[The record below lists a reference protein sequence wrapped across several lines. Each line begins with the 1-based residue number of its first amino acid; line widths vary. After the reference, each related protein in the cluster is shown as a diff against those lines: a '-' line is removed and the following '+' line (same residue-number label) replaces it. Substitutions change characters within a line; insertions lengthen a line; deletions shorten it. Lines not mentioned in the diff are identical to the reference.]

1 MLDVGDFIKIEKLTC
16 RLSDDED
23 GVRSFRF
30 SIQSGTL
37 QKLNVNSDA
46 VKSMMVRLK
55 DVPGDSQEDSYLAN
69 ILDAINKDGSFI
81 APFSQSERLVSSTQE
96 NQTVPSLP
104 SPVVKDH
111 TSLQSGDLSPAS
123 LPLAQAQPSPSSQP
137 TPTSAS
143 PETFSSVE
151 ISGFSQ
157 QSSSPVRPG
166 AAVSPTPTPA
176 RTSRGVSSRWP
187 VLKDV
192 SATTDCETSHIRLKL
207 RRLKVKPKPVEL
219 STRKFSLKSSLQE
232 ASASS
237 ASLLEGDDPTVPAPP
252 PPTVEESSEVW
263 SQMTQFPSDD
273 IPVRTRPS
281 ETRET
286 TLSSQSSQSSSGSYA
301 SCRETLSEQMEEEE
315 NIPVD
320 GMESMEIEEN
330 DSHTKTL
337 TNNDNMEK
345 SEGTAMEQDGND
357 SEDIF
362 ETSVETE
369 EEEVLTVSSY
379 RSNLVVTCQP
389 SSSQLPRR
397 DCASLP
403 SSSPGV

>member
-1 MLDVGDFIKIEKLTC
+1 M
-16 RLSDDED
+16 
-23 GVRSFRF
+23 
-30 SIQSGTL
+30 
-37 QKLNVNSDA
+37 
-46 VKSMMVRLK
+46 
-55 DVPGDSQEDSYLAN
+55 
-69 ILDAINKDGSFI
+69 
-81 APFSQSERLVSSTQE
+81 
-96 NQTVPSLP
+96 
-104 SPVVKDH
+104 
-111 TSLQSGDLSPAS
+111 
-123 LPLAQAQPSPSSQP
+123 
-137 TPTSAS
+137 
-143 PETFSSVE
+143 
-151 ISGFSQ
+151 
-157 QSSSPVRPG
+157 
-166 AAVSPTPTPA
+166 
-176 RTSRGVSSRWP
+176 
-187 VLKDV
+187 KDV
-192 SATTDCETSHIRLKL
+192 SATADCETSHISLEL
-207 RRLKVKPKPVEL
+207 RRLKMKPKPRPVEL

-273 IPVRTRPS
+273 IPMRTRPS
-281 ETRET
+281 ETSEPS
-286 TLSSQSSQSSSGSYA
+286 LSSQSSRSSSGSFA

-337 TNNDNMEK
+337 TNNDNMET
-345 SEGTAMEQDGND
+345 SEDTAMEQDAND
-357 SEDIF
+357 SEDIL

-379 RSNLVVTCQP
+379 RSNLVVACQP
-389 SSSQLPRR
+389 PSSQLPRR